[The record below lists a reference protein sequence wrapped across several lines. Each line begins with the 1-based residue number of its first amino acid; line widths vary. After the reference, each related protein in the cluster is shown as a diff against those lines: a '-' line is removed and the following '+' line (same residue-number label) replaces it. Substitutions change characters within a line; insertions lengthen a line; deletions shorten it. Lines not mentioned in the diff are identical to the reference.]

1 MYDLVIRNATIVDG
15 TGAPRRSGG
24 VAIEGGVIRAVG
36 DVSDDARRVLDAHG
50 QVVAPGFIDPHTHM
64 DFWVKRYPAGQPVV
78 NYGVTTVVI
87 CDCGAAVAPVPP
99 KGPSRDILM
108 AYLHRVLDKYVDDAE
123 FAWTTYEEYLSY
135 LDGNVAINVGAFAPH
150 SPIRLAVMGEDAG
163 KRAATPDELAAMV
176 DYVEAYWRAGAIGFS
191 SSPRGGPLIHSD
203 TPSTFA
209 DRTEMLT
216 LASTVGRHGGIVQY
230 NGFLRVLEPDS
241 ELHYLAHNVPA
252 RLILN
257 EWAQAAGDDESG
269 LRGGEALA
277 QLHAAGR
284 PAWGVVVPYQHIQNQ
299 RAATFAPLAGV
310 PAWDELPKEPEALR
324 TRLADPALRATLR
337 AAAAER
343 GAACLWDELLVKRA
357 AREEDR
363 RWEGWLV
370 ADAARETGQAPVDF
384 ALDLLQG
391 DDGTTRFCRIGA
403 RNHSL
408 DVLAAMIRSPYS
420 VIGTDAGAHLDTFYW
435 YGTPARILGYWS
447 RERGLLT
454 LEEAVHKLTGFN
466 TAMLGIQRGLLE
478 PGRPADVVVFDPD
491 TIGDV
496 VTPRLPYYVDDTE
509 IRRQPPGV
517 ESVVVNGEVVLD
529 CGDHTAARP
538 GKVRRWE
545 L

>member
-1 MYDLVIRNATIVDG
+1 MT
-15 TGAPRRSGG
+15 
-24 VAIEGGVIRAVG
+24 
-36 DVSDDARRVLDAHG
+36 
-50 QVVAPGFIDPHTHM
+50 
-64 DFWVKRYPAGQPVV
+64 
-78 NYGVTTVVI
+78 
-87 CDCGAAVAPVPP
+87 
-99 KGPSRDILM
+99 
-108 AYLHRVLDKYVDDAE
+108 YLHRVLDKYVDDAE
-123 FAWTTYEEYLSY
+123 FDWTTYEEYLNY
-135 LDGNVAINVGAFAPH
+135 LEGNVGINVGAFAPH

-163 KRAATPDELAAMV
+163 SRTATPDELARMV
-176 DYVEAYWRAGAIGFS
+176 EYVEAYWRAGAIGFS

-209 DRTEMLT
+209 DRNEMLT
-216 LASTVGRHGGIVQY
+216 LASQVGRQGGIVQY
-230 NGFLRVLEPDS
+230 NGFLRVMEPDS

-252 RLILN
+252 KLILN

-277 QLHAAGR
+277 QLHAEGR

-310 PAWDELPKEPEALR
+310 PAWEELPKEPEALR
-324 TRLADPALRATLR
+324 ERLADPALRETLR

-343 GAACLWDELLVKRA
+343 GAACLWDELLVKRT
-357 AREEDR
+357 AREADR
-363 RWEGWLV
+363 RWEGRLV

-384 ALDLLQG
+384 ALDLLQA

-408 DVLAAMIRSPYS
+408 DILGDMIRSPYS

-435 YGTPARILGYWS
+435 YGTPARILGYWT

-491 TIGDV
+491 AIGDV
-496 VTPRLPYYVDDTE
+496 VTPRLPYYVDDAE
-509 IRRQPPGV
+509 IRRRPPGV
-517 ESVVVNGEVVLD
+517 ELVVVNGEVVSEQ
-529 CGDHTAARP
+529 GTTTAARP